1 MSVVANFEAKLKAV
15 KGKVEGDMKD
25 LVLYIESV
33 FHHIQAS
40 HVEDVVK
47 NAVVSDLHAATV
59 KIDNVANTIRIESD
73 LADKAVDAADAA
85 VTKAVKKK

>member
-40 HVEDVVK
+40 HVEDVV
-47 NAVVSDLHAATV
+47 
-59 KIDNVANTIRIESD
+59 RMQ
-73 LADKAVDAADAA
+73 
-85 VTKAVKKK
+85 